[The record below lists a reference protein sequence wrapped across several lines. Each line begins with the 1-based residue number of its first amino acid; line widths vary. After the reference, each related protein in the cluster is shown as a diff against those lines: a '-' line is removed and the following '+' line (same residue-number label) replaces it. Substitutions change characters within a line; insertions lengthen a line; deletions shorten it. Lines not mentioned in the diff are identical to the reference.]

1 MNTPMFIGEEHNHK
15 ERQISFFTH
24 LKYSLSICVGEVGRG
39 IAGKLTCLL
48 YLIKYHLEKIILHV
62 Y

>member
-24 LKYSLSICVGEVGRG
+24 LKYSLSVCVGGG
-39 IAGKLTCLL
+39 AGNSWKINWEM
-48 YLIKYHLEKIILHV
+48 YIVNRQLILAG
-62 Y
+62 